1 MYVPN
6 YPTLE
11 HLNILRQILR
21 DLKGAID
28 WGTEI
33 EGDFNNPLSAMEK
46 SFKQKIN
53 KESLDLNYTLDQ
65 MDPEDITEHFIQH

>member
-1 MYVPN
+1 MFYRHARKGANKTKELEHSVMIYQQDIIITDMYVPN

-28 WGTEI
+28 
-33 EGDFNNPLSAMEK
+33 
-46 SFKQKIN
+46 
-53 KESLDLNYTLDQ
+53 
-65 MDPEDITEHFIQH
+65 